1 MDILNSTSLI
11 TTAIIAVVLV
21 VLIALV
27 IRNIVCWYFKIN
39 RLVDQQEQLIALLK
53 GSKIF
58 AQLLKWAVSTAA
70 ACAAIWAAIKGA
82 R

>member
-39 RLVDQQEQLIALLK
+39 RLVDQQEQIITVLK
-53 GSKIF
+53 EICNQRG
-58 AQLLKWAVSTAA
+58 
-70 ACAAIWAAIKGA
+70 
-82 R
+82 

>member
-11 TTAIIAVVLV
+11 STAIIAVVLV

-53 GSKIF
+53 EIRNQRG
-58 AQLLKWAVSTAA
+58 
-70 ACAAIWAAIKGA
+70 
-82 R
+82 

>member
-53 GSKIF
+53 EIRNQRG
-58 AQLLKWAVSTAA
+58 
-70 ACAAIWAAIKGA
+70 
-82 R
+82 

>member
-27 IRNIVCWYFKIN
+27 VRNIVCWYFKIN

-53 GSKIF
+53 EIRNQRG
-58 AQLLKWAVSTAA
+58 
-70 ACAAIWAAIKGA
+70 
-82 R
+82 